1 MDLYIVESGEYDE
14 REIEK
19 IFTTEHDAE
28 VFIASEY
35 DKDSDTVYKYTKHT
49 VNDENEEN
57 KDKVIY
63 YGVSGVGH
71 HSKVIKE
78 LSTIYNDNLR
88 EIILIKRFFSSLKPI
103 EPTITPR
110 LVNDFFTEYT
120 FTIPLSIKPDINYTY
135 GREFELRHLRT
146 DNKYEIE
153 SEILEAYIQL
163 FNQYHEKQ
171 NKINEMKELIEKNNG
186 DVVIISKSEYDK
198 FMWELSKAAPFI
210 KNIEKE

>member
-1 MDLYIVESGEYDE
+1 MDLYIVESHEYGE

-28 VFIASEY
+28 VFIAGEY
-35 DKDSDTVYKYTKHT
+35 DKDSNIIYRYTKYT

-57 KDKVIY
+57 KNKVIY
-63 YGVSGVGH
+63 YGAYGVGH
-71 HSKVIKE
+71 HSKATKE
-78 LSTIYNDNLR
+78 LSTIYNDKLR
-88 EIILIKRFFSSLKPI
+88 ETIYIKRFFSSLKPI
-103 EPTITPR
+103 ESTITPR
-110 LVNDFFTEYT
+110 LVNDFFIEYT
-120 FTIPLSIKPDINYTY
+120 FTIPLSIKLDINYTY

-153 SEILEAYIQL
+153 SEILEGYIQL

-198 FMWELSKAAPFI
+198 YMWELSKAAPFI